1 MKIVMRVIKFADRLI
16 KYSFYVLFL
25 AVPLLFTNNTSE
37 LFEFNKM
44 WGTFAL
50 TVIITGAW
58 AAKMIAQKRF
68 YLQRTPLDIPIAL
81 FLLSQIISTIISLD
95 PHTSLW
101 GYYTRFNGGLLSII
115 SYILLYY
122 AFVSNLLELKMVK
135 KLLITGLI
143 SGTIVALWGLPSH
156 FGYDP
161 TCLLFRGN
169 FDVSCWTIDFQPK
182 LRIFSTIGQPNWL
195 AAYLAILTPLALA
208 MAISN
213 FKFPRLAEDGES
225 RRAISKNNL
234 VASGYLLVAF
244 LFFLDLLFTKS
255 QSGFLG
261 IIAALLIFIGV
272 PIFQQ
277 SRRGK
282 EFFNILKSGEI
293 KILLASLLIF
303 IVTVFFVGSPIEK
316 LNSFSF
322 QSLTSN
328 LPKAKVVKPTEV
340 TSIPALEL
348 NITDSGKIRSIVW
361 KGAFDIWKHY
371 PVFGSGVETFAYS
384 YYKYRPVEHNQT
396 SEWNFLYNKAHNE
409 YLNFLAT
416 TGIVGFATYMFM
428 IAYFLYIAFR
438 KLLKN
443 NQSSIINNQFL
454 ITLSLLAGYAS
465 ILITNFFG
473 FSVVVINIY
482 FYLIPAFV
490 LVSLDMINS
499 KRIFEYPKRKEVL
512 SSSALFQKIAVGAV
526 TLLALYLLLAL
537 FRYWTADK
545 AYSLGSNLDR
555 SQQFQTAYPYLIQ
568 AIQQRGDEPVFQDEF
583 SVNNAVLASSLIS
596 FAQTKP
602 ASESAQDAPVIEAL
616 IQSAI
621 QTSDKITKEH
631 PNNVIFWKS
640 RVRIFYTLSQVDPQY
655 FTPALAAIKIAQTL
669 APTDAT
675 ISYNLGILQGQN
687 GDFDGAIKTLEN
699 TIKLRPAFRDAHFG
713 LALFYHQKAVDKS
726 GKVIDSAMQQ
736 KAIDRMKYILEKLD
750 PADTQAQ
757 EALTSWNAE

>member
-1 MKIVMRVIKFADRLI
+1 MKVLGFADRLI
-16 KYSFYVLFL
+16 RYSFYLLFL
-25 AVPLLFTNNTSE
+25 LVPLAFTNNTSE

-44 WGTFAL
+44 WATFAL
-50 TVIITGAW
+50 TIIITAAW
-58 AAKMIAQKRF
+58 ITKMTAQKRF

-81 FLLSQIISTIISLD
+81 FLLSQIISTIFSLD

-101 GYYTRFNGGLLSII
+101 GYYTRFNGGLLSIV

-122 AFVSNLLELKMVK
+122 AFVSNLLEIRMVK
-135 KLLITGLI
+135 RLLITGLI
-143 SGTIVALWGLPSH
+143 SGVIVALWGLPSH

-182 LRIFSTIGQPNWL
+182 LRIFSTLGQPNWL
-195 AAYLAILTPLALA
+195 AAYLAILTPIALA
-208 MAISN
+208 MGISN

-234 VASGYLLVAF
+234 VASGYLLASF
-244 LFFLDLLFTKS
+244 LFTIDLLFTKS

-261 IIAALLIFIGV
+261 IAAALLIFIGV

-277 SRRGK
+277 ARREK
-282 EFFNILKSGEI
+282 KLSNVLKSTEV

-316 LNSFSF
+316 LNTLSF
-322 QSLTSN
+322 QGLQDKFANKKIEKTTAPSS
-328 LPKAKVVKPTEV
+328 V
-340 TSIPALEL
+340 PALEL
-348 NITDSGKIRSIVW
+348 NITGSGEIRSIVW

-416 TGIVGFATYMFM
+416 TGIVGFATYTFM
-428 IAYFLYIAFR
+428 IAYFLYLTFKKFLR
-438 KLLKN
+438 KKDLDETWK
-443 NQSSIINNQFL
+443 L
-454 ITLSLLAGYAS
+454 ITLSLLAGYVS
-465 ILITNFFG
+465 ILVTNFFG

-490 LVSLDMINS
+490 FIALDMINP
-499 KRIFEYPKRKEVL
+499 KRVFEYPKSKEVS
-512 SSSALFQKIAVGAV
+512 SSSALFQKIAIGAI
-526 TLLALYLLLAL
+526 TLLALYLLLQL

-555 SQQFQTAYPYLIQ
+555 SQQFQAAYPYLIQ
-568 AIQQRGDEPVFQDEF
+568 AIAQRGDEPVFQDEF

-655 FTPALAAIKIAQTL
+655 FAPAIAAIKIAQSL

-699 TIKLRPAFRDAHFG
+699 TIKLRPPFRDAHFG
-713 LALFYHQKAVDKS
+713 LALFYHQKAVDKN
-726 GKVIDSAMQQ
+726 GKVIDGDLQQ

-750 PADTQAQ
+750 PTDAQAQ
-757 EALTSWNAE
+757 EALKTWNAE